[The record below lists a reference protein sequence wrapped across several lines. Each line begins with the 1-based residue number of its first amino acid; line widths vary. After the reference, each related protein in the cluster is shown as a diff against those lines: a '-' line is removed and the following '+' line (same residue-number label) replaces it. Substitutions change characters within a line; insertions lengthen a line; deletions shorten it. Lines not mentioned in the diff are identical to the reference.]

1 MCVCVCGGGG
11 GRGGG
16 SVHETWGVYLRARL
30 MHNLCLSFFL
40 GITAV
45 PREIESNAYAKF
57 WILGAHKGMRRK
69 WEMCKGL
76 LD

>member
-1 MCVCVCGGGG
+1 
-11 GRGGG
+11 
-16 SVHETWGVYLRARL
+16 
-30 MHNLCLSFFL
+30 MHDLCLSFFL

-57 WILGAHKGMRRK
+57 WILGAHKGMGRE

-76 LD
+76 LDWRLESGVRSYFLYSAIIALIS

>member
-1 MCVCVCGGGG
+1 
-11 GRGGG
+11 
-16 SVHETWGVYLRARL
+16 